1 MPVYNG
7 KKFLKEAIDSVLN
20 QTFKDFEF
28 IIVND
33 CSTDDTN
40 KILADYLNA
49 DRRIIIRNNVK
60 NIGPAETRNTALKI
74 AKGEY
79 IAIMDSDDISLE
91 NRFEKQLAYLENNKE
106 VFLVGSGAIVI
117 DENKK
122 VIDTYTPPNN
132 FTVVMKTLERHNC
145 IFHSSV
151 FFRNTKNIYYRN
163 KMQYC
168 EDYDLFLR
176 LLGDGLILT
185 NIKEPLIKYRVNL
198 DSVSHGSRYKQK
210 MFTKMALNFYIQ
222 RKTFGTDNYNSFNV
236 ESYTNSIT
244 DDNYERNSLIA
255 NAKLGLRVK
264 EPERTRLIV
273 NEYISKYGYN
283 YMIVLL
289 KLASYFPKRFF
300 KY

>member
-1 MPVYNG
+1 
-7 KKFLKEAIDSVLN
+7 
-20 QTFKDFEF
+20 
-28 IIVND
+28 
-33 CSTDDTN
+33 
-40 KILADYLNA
+40 
-49 DRRIIIRNNVK
+49 
-60 NIGPAETRNTALKI
+60 
-74 AKGEY
+74 
-79 IAIMDSDDISLE
+79 
-91 NRFEKQLAYLENNKE
+91 
-106 VFLVGSGAIVI
+106 
-117 DENKK
+117 
-122 VIDTYTPPNN
+122 
-132 FTVVMKTLERHNC
+132 
-145 IFHSSV
+145 
-151 FFRNTKNIYYRN
+151 
-163 KMQYC
+163 MQYC